1 MPSGR
6 AWTQPTTAPDPEPV
20 VTDGVQVVGVSRRF
34 GRKEAISDVS
44 FDVHAGEVL
53 GLLGPNGAGKTTTMR
68 AMTGYLRPT
77 TGRVLVDGI
86 DMAEDPVA
94 AHQRIGYMPE
104 SSAVPTE
111 MSVIGFLRYCARLR
125 RVARDHRQ
133 KAVANALRQ
142 AGLGGMADA
151 RIGTLSK
158 GYRQRVALAQAL
170 VHEPDVLVLDE
181 PTAGLD
187 PRQVAETRELIAKLG
202 RTRSVLLSSHL
213 LSEVA
218 NLCRRVVVLD
228 KGHVL
233 AVSDVA
239 ALTAAMGTRL
249 ELRVSGD
256 PSRAAQVVRGVA
268 GVEDAA
274 VRGDVV
280 VVKGTGDD
288 LGQRVAAAVIEAGVG
303 LLEQRVVSQGTL
315 EEAYL
320 NLVRE

>member
-1 MPSGR
+1 MP
-6 AWTQPTTAPDPEPV
+6 PTTAPDAGV
-20 VTDGVQVVGVSRRF
+20 AITAGVQVIGVGRRF
-34 GRKEAISDVS
+34 GRTEAITDVS
-44 FDVHAGEVL
+44 FDVRAGEVL

-68 AMTGYLRPT
+68 VMTGYLRPT
-77 TGRVLVDGI
+77 TGRVLVDGV
-86 DMAEDPVA
+86 DMADDPVRA
-94 AHQRIGYMPE
+94 RQHIGYMPE
-104 SSAVPTE
+104 SSAVPGE
-111 MSVIGFLRYCARLR
+111 MTVVAFLRYCARLR
-125 RVARDHRQ
+125 RVSRGDRQ

-181 PTAGLD
+181 PTTGLD

-228 KGHVL
+228 KGRVL

-239 ALTAAMGTRL
+239 TLTAATGTRL
-249 ELRVSGD
+249 ELRVTGD
-256 PSRAAQVVRGVA
+256 PARAVRVVVGIPGVD
-268 GVEDAA
+268 DAS

-288 LGQRVAAAVIEAGVG
+288 LGQRVAAAVIEAGIG
-303 LLEQRVVSQGTL
+303 LLEQRVISSGTL

>member
-1 MPSGR
+1 MR
-6 AWTQPTTAPDPEPV
+6 A
-20 VTDGVQVVGVSRRF
+20 R
-34 GRKEAISDVS
+34 
-44 FDVHAGEVL
+44 EVL

-68 AMTGYLRPT
+68 VMTGYLQPT
-77 TGRVLVDGI
+77 TGRVVVGGV
-86 DMAEDPVA
+86 DMAENSVA
-94 AHQRIGYMPE
+94 ARQHIGYMPE
-104 SSAVPTE
+104 SAAVPPE

-125 RVARDHRQ
+125 RVPRRDRQ

-142 AGLGGMADA
+142 AGLGGMSEA

-158 GYRQRVALAQAL
+158 GYRQRVALSQAL

-187 PRQVAETRELIAKLG
+187 PRQVAETRDLIAKLG

-228 KGHVL
+228 KGRVL

-239 ALTAAMGTRL
+239 TLTAATGTRL
-249 ELRVSGD
+249 ELRVTGD
-256 PSRAAQVVRGVA
+256 PARAARAVSGVT
-268 GVEDAA
+268 GVDEAS

-288 LGQRVAAAVIEAGVG
+288 LGQRVAAAVVEAGVG
-303 LLEQRVVSQGTL
+303 LVEQRVVSQGTL

-320 NLVRE
+320 NLVRD

>member
-1 MPSGR
+1 MS
-6 AWTQPTTAPDPEPV
+6 A
-20 VTDGVQVVGVSRRF
+20 GVEVIGAGRRF
-34 GRKEAISDVS
+34 GRTQAISDVS
-44 FDVHAGEVL
+44 FDVRAGEVL

-68 AMTGYLRPT
+68 VMTGYLRPT
-77 TGRVLVDGI
+77 QGRVIVGGV

-94 AHQRIGYMPE
+94 ARQQIGYMPE
-104 SSAVPTE
+104 SSAVPAE
-111 MSVIGFLRYCARLR
+111 MSVVAFLRYCARLR
-125 RVARDHRQ
+125 RVPRGGRQ
-133 KAVANALRQ
+133 KAVASALRQ
-142 AGLGGMADA
+142 AGLGGVGGD

-170 VHEPDVLVLDE
+170 VHDPTVLVLDE

-218 NLCRRVVVLD
+218 TLCRRVVVLD
-228 KGHVL
+228 KGRVL

-239 ALTAAMGTRL
+239 TLTASASTRL

-256 PSRAAQVVRGVA
+256 PTRAVRVVTAVSGVD
-268 GVEDAA
+268 DAS

-280 VVKGTGDD
+280 VVKGAGDD
-288 LGQRVAAAVIEAGVG
+288 LGQRVAAAVIEAGIG
-303 LLEQRVVSQGTL
+303 LLEQRVTSSGTL

-320 NLVRE
+320 HLVRE

>member
-1 MPSGR
+1 VSS
-6 AWTQPTTAPDPEPV
+6 
-20 VTDGVQVVGVSRRF
+20 GVQVDGVSRRF
-34 GRKEAISDVS
+34 GRTEAVSDVT
-44 FDVHAGEVL
+44 FDVEPGEVL

-68 AMTGYLRPT
+68 VMTGYLRPT
-77 TGRVLVDGI
+77 TGRVLVDGA
-86 DMAEDPVA
+86 DMAADPVA
-94 AHQRIGYMPE
+94 ARQHIGYMPE
-104 SSAVPTE
+104 SSAVPAE
-111 MSVIGFLRYCARLR
+111 MSVIGFLGYCARLR
-125 RVARDHRQ
+125 RVARGERQ
-133 KAVANALRQ
+133 KAVATALRQ
-142 AGLGGMADA
+142 AGLGGMADV

-170 VHEPDVLVLDE
+170 VHEPDVLILDE

-228 KGHVL
+228 KGRVL

-239 ALTAAMGTRL
+239 ALTAATGTRL
-249 ELRVSGD
+249 ELRVTGD
-256 PSRAAQVVRGVA
+256 PHRAVELVKAVEGVNEA
-268 GVEDAA
+268 S

-280 VVKGTGDD
+280 VVKGSGSD
-288 LGQRVAAAVIEAGVG
+288 LAQRVAAAVVDAGIG
-303 LLEQRVVSQGTL
+303 LLEQRVASSGTL

>member
-1 MPSGR
+1 V
-6 AWTQPTTAPDPEPV
+6 TA
-20 VTDGVQVVGVSRRF
+20 GVQVIGVGRRF
-34 GRKEAISDVS
+34 GSTQAIADVT
-44 FDVHAGEVL
+44 FDVEKGEVL

-68 AMTGYLRPT
+68 VMTGYLRAT
-77 TGRVLVDGI
+77 AGRVLVGGV
-86 DMAEDPVA
+86 DMAIDPVGA
-94 AHQRIGYMPE
+94 RQHIGYMPE
-104 SSAVPTE
+104 SSPVPRE
-111 MSVIGFLRYCARLR
+111 MTVIGFLRYCARLR
-125 RVARDHRQ
+125 RVARGARQ
-133 KAVANALRQ
+133 KAVAAALRQ

-151 RIGTLSK
+151 PIGTLSK

-170 VHEPDVLVLDE
+170 VHDPDVLVLDE

-187 PRQVAETRELIAKLG
+187 PRQVAETRDLIAKLG

-228 KGHVL
+228 KGKVL

-239 ALTAAMGTRL
+239 TLTAASSTRL

-256 PSRAAQVVRGVA
+256 PARVVQIVTGMA
-268 GVEDAA
+268 GVQDAT
-274 VRGDVV
+274 VRGDLV

-288 LGQRVAAAVIEAGVG
+288 LGQRVAAAVVDAGIG
-303 LLEQRVVSQGTL
+303 LLEQRVTSSGTL

>member
-1 MPSGR
+1 MS
-6 AWTQPTTAPDPEPV
+6 A
-20 VTDGVQVVGVSRRF
+20 GVEVIGAGRRF
-34 GRKEAISDVS
+34 GRTQAISDVS
-44 FDVHAGEVL
+44 FDVQAGEVL

-68 AMTGYLRPT
+68 VMTGYLRPT
-77 TGRVLVDGI
+77 QGRVIVGGV

-94 AHQRIGYMPE
+94 ARQQIGYMPE
-104 SSAVPTE
+104 SSAVPAE
-111 MSVIGFLRYCARLR
+111 MSVVAFLRYCARLR
-125 RVARDHRQ
+125 RVPRGGRQ
-133 KAVANALRQ
+133 KAVASALRQ
-142 AGLGGMADA
+142 AGLGGVGGD

-170 VHEPDVLVLDE
+170 VHDPTVLVLDE

-218 NLCRRVVVLD
+218 TLCRRVVVLD
-228 KGHVL
+228 KGRVL

-239 ALTAAMGTRL
+239 TLTASAGTRL

-256 PSRAAQVVRGVA
+256 PTRAVRVVTAVSGVD
-268 GVEDAA
+268 DAS

-280 VVKGTGDD
+280 VVKGAGDD
-288 LGQRVAAAVIEAGVG
+288 LGQRVAAAVIEAGIG
-303 LLEQRVVSQGTL
+303 LLEQRVTSSGTL

-320 NLVRE
+320 HLVRE

>member
-1 MPSGR
+1 
-6 AWTQPTTAPDPEPV
+6 V
-20 VTDGVQVVGVSRRF
+20 IGVSRRF
-34 GRKEAISDVS
+34 GRTAAITDIS
-44 FDVHAGEVL
+44 FEVHAGEVL

-68 AMTGYLRPT
+68 VMTGYLRPT
-77 TGRVLVDGI
+77 TGRVIVGDVDI
-86 DMAEDPVA
+86 AEDPVGA
-94 AHQRIGYMPE
+94 RQRIGYMPE
-104 SSAVPTE
+104 SSAVPGE

-125 RVARDHRQ
+125 RVPRGDRQ

-142 AGLGGMADA
+142 AGLAGMNDA
-151 RIGTLSK
+151 RISTLSK

-202 RTRSVLLSSHL
+202 RTRCVLLSSHL

-228 KGHVL
+228 KGRVL

-239 ALTAAMGTRL
+239 ALTAATGTRL
-249 ELRVSGD
+249 ELRLSGD
-256 PSRAAQVVRGVA
+256 PRRAVEIVRTVNGVD
-268 GVEDAA
+268 DAS
-274 VRGDVV
+274 VRGDLVI
-280 VVKGTGDD
+280 VKGTGED
-288 LGQRVAAAVIEAGVG
+288 LGQRVAAAVVDAGIG

>member
-1 MPSGR
+1 V
-6 AWTQPTTAPDPEPV
+6 TA
-20 VTDGVQVVGVSRRF
+20 GVQVVDVSRRF
-34 GRKEAISDVS
+34 GRKQAIADVT
-44 FDVHAGEVL
+44 FDVQAGEVL

-68 AMTGYLRPT
+68 VMTGYLRPT
-77 TGRVLVDGI
+77 SGKVLVDGV
-86 DMAEDPVA
+86 DTADDPVA
-94 AHQRIGYMPE
+94 ARQQIGYMPE
-104 SSAVPTE
+104 SSAVPPE
-111 MSVIGFLRYCARLR
+111 MTVLGFLRYCARLR
-125 RVARDHRQ
+125 RVPRAQRQ
-133 KAVANALRQ
+133 KAVASALRQ
-142 AGLGGMADA
+142 AGLGGVGAE

-170 VHEPDVLVLDE
+170 VHDPPVLVLDE

-228 KGHVL
+228 KGRVL

-239 ALTAAMGTRL
+239 TLTASAGVRL

-256 PSRAAQVVRGVA
+256 ASRAVRVVTGIA
-268 GVEDAA
+268 GVDDAS

-288 LGQRVAAAVIEAGVG
+288 LGQRVAAAVIEAGIG
-303 LLEQRVVSQGTL
+303 LLEQRVTSSGTL

>member
-1 MPSGR
+1 V
-6 AWTQPTTAPDPEPV
+6 TA
-20 VTDGVQVVGVSRRF
+20 GVQVIGVSRRF
-34 GRKEAISDVS
+34 GSKHAISDVT
-44 FDVHAGEVL
+44 FDVEHGEVL

-68 AMTGYLRPT
+68 VMTGYLRPSS
-77 TGRVLVDGI
+77 GRVVVGGVDI
-86 DMAEDPVA
+86 ADDPVA
-94 AHQRIGYMPE
+94 ARQHIGYMPE
-104 SSAVPTE
+104 SSAVPAE
-111 MSVIGFLRYCARLR
+111 MTVIAFLRYCARLR
-125 RVARDHRQ
+125 RVPRAQRQ
-133 KAVANALRQ
+133 KAVASALRQ

-218 NLCRRVVVLD
+218 NLCRRVIVLD
-228 KGHVL
+228 KGRVL

-239 ALTAAMGTRL
+239 SLTSASGTRL
-249 ELRVSGD
+249 ELRVTGD
-256 PSRAAQVVRGVA
+256 RARTVQIVTAIP
-268 GVEDAA
+268 GVEDAS
-274 VRGDVV
+274 VRGDIVV
-280 VVKGTGDD
+280 VRGTGAD
-288 LGQRVAAAVIEAGVG
+288 LGQRVAAAVVDAGIG
-303 LLEQRVVSQGTL
+303 LLEQRVTSSGTL

-320 NLVRE
+320 NIVRE

>member
-1 MPSGR
+1 M
-6 AWTQPTTAPDPEPV
+6 TA
-20 VTDGVQVVGVSRRF
+20 GVQVSGVSRRF
-34 GRKEAISDVS
+34 GRTVAISDVT
-44 FDVHAGEVL
+44 FDVEPGEVL

-68 AMTGYLRPT
+68 VMTGYLRPT
-77 TGRVLVDGI
+77 TGRVLVAGV
-86 DMAEDPVA
+86 DMADDPVA
-94 AHQRIGYMPE
+94 ARQHIGYMPE
-104 SSAVPTE
+104 SSAVPSE
-111 MSVIGFLRYCARLR
+111 MTVLAFLRYCARLR
-125 RVARDHRQ
+125 RVHRGERQ
-133 KAVANALRQ
+133 KAVASALRQ
-142 AGLGGMADA
+142 AGLGGMADK

-187 PRQVAETRELIAKLG
+187 PRQVAETRDLIAKLG

-228 KGHVL
+228 KGRVL

-239 ALTAAMGTRL
+239 SLTAATGTRL
-249 ELRVSGD
+249 ELRVTGD
-256 PSRAAQVVRGVA
+256 PARAVQIVSGIA
-268 GVEDAA
+268 GVNEVS

-280 VVKGTGDD
+280 VLKGIGAD
-288 LGQRVAAAVIEAGVG
+288 LGPRVSAAVVDAGIG
-303 LLEQRVVSQGTL
+303 LLEQRVASSGTL

-320 NLVRE
+320 NLVTE

>member
-1 MPSGR
+1 V
-6 AWTQPTTAPDPEPV
+6 TA
-20 VTDGVQVVGVSRRF
+20 GVQVIGVSRRF
-34 GRKEAISDVS
+34 GRTQAISDVT
-44 FDVHAGEVL
+44 FEVAEGEVL

-68 AMTGYLRPT
+68 VMTGYLRPT
-77 TGRVLVDGI
+77 AGRVVVGGV
-86 DMAEDPVA
+86 DMAVDPVA
-94 AHQRIGYMPE
+94 ARQLIGYMPE
-104 SSAVPTE
+104 SSAVPAE
-111 MSVIGFLRYCARLR
+111 MTVIAFLRYCSRLR
-125 RVARDHRQ
+125 RVARGHRQ
-133 KAVANALRQ
+133 KAVAAALRQ

-228 KGHVL
+228 KGRVL
-233 AVSDVA
+233 AVADVA
-239 ALTAAMGTRL
+239 SLTAATGTRL

-256 PSRAAQVVRGVA
+256 PSRTVDVIVAVDGVDEASVRG
-268 GVEDAA
+268 GM
-274 VRGDVV
+274 V
-280 VVKGTGDD
+280 VVKGTGTD
-288 LGQRVAAAVIEAGVG
+288 LGQRVAAAVVDAGIG
-303 LLEQRVVSQGTL
+303 LLEQRVASSGTL

>member
-1 MPSGR
+1 V
-6 AWTQPTTAPDPEPV
+6 TA
-20 VTDGVQVVGVSRRF
+20 GVQVVGVSRRF
-34 GRKEAISDVS
+34 GSNMAISDVT
-44 FDVHAGEVL
+44 FDVEHGEVL

-68 AMTGYLRPT
+68 VMTGYLRPT
-77 TGRVLVDGI
+77 TGQVVVGGV
-86 DMAEDPVA
+86 DMAGDPVA
-94 AHQRIGYMPE
+94 ARQHIGYMPE
-104 SSAVPTE
+104 SSAVPSE
-111 MSVIGFLRYCARLR
+111 MTVVAFLRYCAKLR
-125 RVARDHRQ
+125 RVPRAERQ
-133 KAVANALRQ
+133 KAVAAALRQ

-202 RTRSVLLSSHL
+202 RSRSVLLSSHL

-228 KGHVL
+228 KGRVL

-239 ALTAAMGTRL
+239 TLTAATGTRL

-256 PSRAAQVVRGVA
+256 PARAVRIVTGIDGV
-268 GVEDAA
+268 DAA
-274 VRGDVV
+274 SVRGDLI
-280 VVKGTGDD
+280 VVKGTGTD
-288 LGQRVAAAVIEAGVG
+288 LGQRVAAAVVDAGIG
-303 LLEQRVVSQGTL
+303 LLEQRVASSGTL

-320 NLVRE
+320 NLVRD